1 MTAKTQLLEFRS
13 SIKEQICKTLTDIF
27 CDLNDGQLPNWE
39 DEEEVYVEADE
50 IGLHLTVEVEV
61 SNTYDDSRY
70 KEDWEITAYVVTLD
84 ENLFFHCDD
93 NELDW
98 NDIGTDGLVGILVK
112 LENCLEKRFPGL

>member
-1 MTAKTQLLEFRS
+1 MNKKELTLLGFRTH
-13 SIKEQICKTLTDIF
+13 IKEQICKTLTDIF

-70 KEDWEITAYVVTLD
+70 KEDWSISAYVVTLD

-93 NELDW
+93 NELEW
-98 NDIGTDGLVGILVK
+98 TEISTDELVGILTK
-112 LENCLEKRFPGL
+112 LESVNK